1 MVHAIQ
7 TALSSPTIPPEI
19 TQTLLNLAEFM
30 EHDEK
35 VLPIRISTLGMYA
48 KKCHAYAKALHYK
61 EIEAFTEPTPD
72 TLDSLILINQHL
84 QQPDSAQG
92 VLTMAQQRFGMEIR
106 EQWFEELER
115 WEDALNSYTRKL
127 EEDPKSIESILGGM
141 RCLHALGE
149 WDSLAE
155 MAQEHW
161 ENSST
166 EVKRT
171 MAPLAAAAAW
181 GLAQWDNMDNYI
193 NVLKSD
199 SADKAWFKSI
209 LSIHRGQHAVA
220 QRLINRARDT
230 LDTEVSTL
238 LGESY
243 SRAYV

>member
-1 MVHAIQ
+1 
-7 TALSSPTIPPEI
+7 
-19 TQTLLNLAEFM
+19 M